1 MIEIQG
7 LTKSYDGKKEV
18 LKELNV
24 KIADASVFGLVGIN
38 GAGKSTLLRVI
49 AGVLCADA
57 GQVFVDGENVFENER
72 VKKQLF
78 FLPDDPYY
86 GSNVSALGLA
96 DLYKSVYDFD
106 EAKFTDYL
114 EKFALDPKKPIRN
127 FSKGMKRQ
135 VFVSIALAIAPK
147 YLLLDEAF
155 DGLDP
160 LARLVFKRAIVE
172 LVEEKNATVIISSH
186 SLRELEDVCDSYG
199 ILDHGGFTSSGE
211 LATDMGTVHKFQA
224 AFARDIEKTDIGFEC
239 MSFEKKGKV
248 VYVVARGNGQELLEK
263 LQALNPLF
271 VEEIEVDFEE
281 MFIGEVE
288 ARGYLK

>member
-18 LKELNV
+18 LKNLSV

-49 AGVLCADA
+49 AGVLRADE
-57 GQVFVDGENVFENER
+57 GQVCVDGENVFENER
-72 VKKQLF
+72 VKRQLF

-96 DLYKSVYDFD
+96 DLYKSVYAFD
-106 EAKFTDYL
+106 EKKFLEYL
-114 EKFALDPKKPIRN
+114 ERFSLDPKKPIRN

-199 ILDHGGFTSSGE
+199 ILDHGGFTCSGE
-211 LATDMGTVHKFQA
+211 LETDMGTVHKFQA
-224 AFARDIEKTDIGFEC
+224 AFTRDIEKADIGFEC
-239 MSFEKKGKV
+239 MSFEKTGRV
-248 VYVVARGNGQELLEK
+248 VYVVARGDKQEMLEK
-263 LQALNPLF
+263 LQALQPLF

>member
-7 LTKSYDGKKEV
+7 LTKSYDKSKVV
-18 LKELNV
+18 LNDLHV
-24 KIADASVFGLVGIN
+24 KIADSSVFGLVGIN

-49 AGVLCADA
+49 AGVLRADK
-57 GQVFVDGENVFENER
+57 GQVCIDGANVFENED
-72 VKKQLF
+72 VKRQIF

-86 GSNVSALGLA
+86 GANVSASGLA

-106 EAKFTDYL
+106 EKKFLEYL
-114 EKFALDPKKPIRN
+114 GKFSLDPKKPIRN

-160 LARLVFKRAIVE
+160 LARLVFKRALVE

-199 ILDHGGFTSSGE
+199 ILDHGGFTCAGE
-211 LATDMGTVHKFQA
+211 LETDMGTVHKFQA
-224 AFARDIEKTDIGFEC
+224 AFAQDIERADIGFEC

-248 VYVVARGNGQELLEK
+248 VYVVARGDKEEILGK

-271 VEEIEVDFEE
+271 VEEVEVDFEE